1 MQRILVIE
9 DDLEVQEDIIDILKL
24 KGFTVRGANNG
35 SIGLQISKVF
45 NPDLILCDIDMPD
58 LSGYEVLREIQQDQN
73 LINVPFIFCTSLS
86 SMTSLRKGM
95 DLGADDYIVKP
106 FRAEALI
113 KAVNARLKR
122 HVRKAKIDN
131 LTRLQDE
138 SQLEQV
144 LTKRQFAIL
153 QLIVKGF
160 KNREIA
166 DLLAIDIKTV
176 EHHRKNIMKRLK
188 INNFSSLIQCA
199 IRMGIVN

>member
-35 SIGLQISKVF
+35 SIGLQIAKVF

-113 KAVNARLKR
+113 TAVNARLKR
-122 HVRKAKIDN
+122 HVCKAKIDD